1 MRVFTE
7 DQDLGL
13 DSCLETSK
21 VLGSLG
27 LSLKQAR
34 GTAAV
39 EAMQAVFPRGTV
51 DPLGESG
58 QCEIFYW
65 KQDQGGGGKQSSGEC
80 TAHISAYTALVLF
93 EGRVPK

>member
-27 LSLKQAR
+27 LALKQAR

-39 EAMQAVFPRGTV
+39 EAMQAVLPRGTV

-65 KQDQGGGGKQSSGEC
+65 KQD
-80 TAHISAYTALVLF
+80 L
-93 EGRVPK
+93 GRWG